1 MLNLKNPQVH
11 ICSSAGVTG
20 VQKFAGKI
28 HLNTTLTPRPPTHN
42 VVLRVKLI
50 PGLVTGGGL
59 LVQTTATIQNHGM
72 IQVGGDLWSSPCP
85 TFCSP
90 QV

>member
-11 ICSSAGVTG
+11 ICSSASVTG

-28 HLNTTLTPRPPTHN
+28 HLSTTPTPRLPTPN

-59 LVQTTATIQNHGM
+59 LVQTTATI
-72 IQVGGDLWSSPCP
+72 
-85 TFCSP
+85 
-90 QV
+90 